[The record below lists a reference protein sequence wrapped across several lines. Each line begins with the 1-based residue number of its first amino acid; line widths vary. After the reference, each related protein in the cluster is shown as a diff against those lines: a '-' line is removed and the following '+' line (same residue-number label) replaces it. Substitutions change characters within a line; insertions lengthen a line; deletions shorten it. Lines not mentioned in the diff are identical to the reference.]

1 MEVSNNY
8 NVIGICIQLIP
19 VITLIILIILIIAS
33 TPYRNVIPQPITKLL
48 LITIMILII
57 ITIIVGHKVRM
68 KTIKE

>member
-19 VITLIILIILIIAS
+19 VITLIILIIAS

-48 LITIMILII
+48 LITIMILSI